1 MFGRVKRYLGIEGVK
16 VEVEVP
22 EEVAAYKGEVEGK
35 VSFISMNK
43 QTVTQIKVKMIEK
56 YTRGRGKDKKIDEY
70 ELGTIEMK
78 KNIEITPEKAVEVEF
93 VLPFQMIR
101 SEVEEFANKNIIFK
115 SIANVVNLAYA
126 AKSEYFIIAEAKV
139 KGTALPPFQKKNIN
153 LL

>member
-16 VEVEVP
+16 VEIEVP

-43 QTVTQIKVKMIEK
+43 QTVTLVRVKMIEK

-70 ELGTIEMK
+70 ELGEIEMK
-78 KNIEITPEKAVEVEF
+78 KNIEITPEKAVEIEF
-93 VLPFQMIR
+93 VLPFEMIR
-101 SEVEEFANKNIIFK
+101 SEVEEFANKNILFK
-115 SIANVVNLAYA
+115 GIAKAANFTYA

-139 KGTALPPFQKKNIN
+139 KGTALSPFQKKNIN

>member
-16 VEVEVP
+16 VELEVP
-22 EEVAAYKGEVEGK
+22 EEIGAYKGEVEGK

-43 QTVTQIKVKMIEK
+43 QTVSQIRVKMIEK

-70 ELGTIEMK
+70 ELGEIELK
-78 KNIEITPEKAVEVEF
+78 KNIEITPEKAVEIEF
-93 VLPFQMIR
+93 VLPFEMIR
-101 SEVEEFANKNIIFK
+101 SEMEEFSNKNLLFK
-115 SIANVVNLAYA
+115 GIASVANLAYA